1 MKTELELISIKE
13 YAKKKNISEQAIRK
27 QIATKKITSVL
38 YNNITY
44 VVVESIEKQKNRQ
57 LITYYRKEIKQLN
70 DTLNILKD
78 KIENDKEYKEEVK
91 QAKDKTVATL
101 EGQVKML
108 EKVVGLTTNLL
119 DYKQDEKIINI

>member
-1 MKTELELISIKE
+1 MKTELELTSIKE

-119 DYKQDEKIINI
+119 DYKKDEKIINI